1 MKSYLFPHRFRK
13 AGWVISV
20 VTILFF
26 ISSLIWFPN
35 LRFKMPAIY
44 FDTVFFEESAN
55 RHFFTTADS
64 GILTICLPLLVLGL
78 LLIGFSKEAIEDEFI
93 VSIREKSLVWATYA
107 TAIVFVLLTLTVY
120 GIAYTYVPYLIFFLF
135 LVLFII
141 KFRIELHRNAS
152 KNEDE

>member
-1 MKSYLFPHRFRK
+1 
-13 AGWVISV
+13 
-20 VTILFF
+20 
-26 ISSLIWFPN
+26 
-35 LRFKMPAIY
+35 MPAIY